1 MRYSLGILGGA
12 VLFAAFVLVPAHVQ
26 GQQPAAPAER
36 PGMREKLTNTQ
47 QLLEGVVTAN
57 FTIVDKSADRLAQ
70 ISYTEVASWQ
80 SNAEPEYLKQASAF
94 VKAVQGIRKASADRN
109 SGALAD
115 EYSNLV
121 NACVSCH
128 SYVRHMR
135 LAPLKLC
142 EWNKA
147 SGSIGAGERNSTK
160 RKPINSAI
168 PATPTAGTD

>member
-1 MRYSLGILGGA
+1 MRRQLFGMTVVLSLALLAGYDASAQSPNLRSI
-12 VLFAAFVLVPAHVQ
+12 
-26 GQQPAAPAER
+26 
-36 PGMREKLTNTQ
+36 MREKLTNTQ

-80 SNAEPEYLKQASAF
+80 SKAEPEYLKQASAF

-121 NACVSCH
+121 NSCVSCH
-128 SYVRHMR
+128 LHVRRM
-135 LAPLKLC
+135 
-142 EWNKA
+142 
-147 SGSIGAGERNSTK
+147 
-160 RKPINSAI
+160 KPIRL
-168 PATPTAGTD
+168 GDVR